1 MILSTT
7 KELRLHIPSNAI
19 DEISSLQGILD
30 NSEKDFLRD
39 KLGDSLY
46 NRLCEYYQTISP
58 DDFFMAVSNGEHNQQ
73 PWMQLLLM
81 AQRMVTYDA
90 MSRFAYTQALSIN
103 GAGINMASSDDYGT
117 ASKDLLDK
125 SVQGYKREA
134 MVSLN
139 QMLVMLEG
147 WARKME
153 TPAPIADA
161 GTTEPLPKEPEDEQ
175 HKAIEEISVLWQE
188 SQYYYLHHDL
198 LIATCADLQQYLD
211 IYESREKFIR
221 LLPDLHFIQD
231 EYISEAIGEDT
242 VQRLLHT
249 TDPNDKPLL
258 RKVRRLMVAHL
269 EERTTILTI
278 DKARRAAAHNE
289 AIALRTSVLR
299 LMEMRKAVDAVNN
312 TPTDKP
318 STNTT
323 DSTSKGYENNQPDSK
338 IFVSP
343 LLYYTDYTDYYV
355 IKKQQTTLMTLIVRD
370 IRAIRC

>member
-1 MILSTT
+1 MILSTI

-46 NRLCEYYQTISP
+46 HRLCEYYQTVSP
-58 DDFFMAVSNGEHNQQ
+58 DDFYMAVSNGEHAQQ

-103 GAGINMASSDDYGT
+103 GTGINVASSDDYGT

-125 SVQGYKREA
+125 GVQGYKREA

-147 WARKME
+147 WARKMA
-153 TPAPIADA
+153 TPAAIAEADSTDPP
-161 GTTEPLPKEPEDEQ
+161 TTEPKDEQ
-175 HKAIEEISVLWQE
+175 HKAIEEISLLWQE
-188 SQYYYLHHDL
+188 SQYYYAHHDL

-211 IYESREKFIR
+211 IYENREKFIR

-249 TDPNDKPLL
+249 DNPNDKPLL

-289 AIALRTSVLR
+289 AIALRSSVLR
-299 LMEMRKAVDAVNN
+299 LMEMRKAADAAN
-312 TPTDKP
+312 TTPDNP

-323 DSTSKGYENNQPDSK
+323 DSTSKGYENNHPDSK

-343 LLYYTDYTDYYV
+343 LLY
-355 IKKQQTTLMTLIVRD
+355 
-370 IRAIRC
+370 

>member
-1 MILSTT
+1 MPIIQNSNFKIRMILSTI

-46 NRLCEYYQTISP
+46 HRLCEYYQTVSP
-58 DDFFMAVSNGEHNQQ
+58 DDFYMAVSNGEHTQQ

-103 GAGINMASSDDYGT
+103 GTGINVASSDDYGT

-125 SVQGYKREA
+125 GVQGYKREA

-147 WARKME
+147 WARKMA
-153 TPAPIADA
+153 TPAAIAEADSTDQP
-161 GTTEPLPKEPEDEQ
+161 TTEPKDEQ
-175 HKAIEEISVLWQE
+175 HKAIEEISLLWQE
-188 SQYYYLHHDL
+188 SQYYYAHHDL

-249 TDPNDKPLL
+249 YNPNDKPLL

-289 AIALRTSVLR
+289 AIALRSSVLR
-299 LMEMRKAVDAVNN
+299 LMEMRKAADAAN
-312 TPTDKP
+312 TTPDNP

-343 LLYYTDYTDYYV
+343 LLY
-355 IKKQQTTLMTLIVRD
+355 
-370 IRAIRC
+370 

>member
-1 MILSTT
+1 MIISTI

-19 DEISSLQGILD
+19 DEINSLQGILD

-46 NRLCEYYQTISP
+46 NRLCEYYQTVSP
-58 DDFFMAVSNGEHNQQ
+58 DDFYMAVSNGEHAQQ

-103 GAGINMASSDDYGT
+103 GTGINVASSDDYGT

-125 SVQGYKREA
+125 GVQGYKREA

-147 WARKME
+147 WARKMA
-153 TPAPIADA
+153 TPAAIAEADFTDQP
-161 GTTEPLPKEPEDEQ
+161 TTEPKDEQ
-175 HKAIEEISVLWQE
+175 HKAIEEISLLWQE
-188 SQYYYLHHDL
+188 SQYYYAHHDL

-211 IYESREKFIR
+211 IYENREKFIR

-249 TDPNDKPLL
+249 DNPNDKPFL

-289 AIALRTSVLR
+289 AIALRSSVLR
-299 LMEMRKAVDAVNN
+299 LMEMRKAADAAN
-312 TPTDKP
+312 TTPDNP

-343 LLYYTDYTDYYV
+343 LLY
-355 IKKQQTTLMTLIVRD
+355 
-370 IRAIRC
+370 

>member
-46 NRLCEYYQTISP
+46 NRLCEYYQTVSP
-58 DDFFMAVSNGEHNQQ
+58 DDFYMAVCNGENTQH

-90 MSRFAYTQALSIN
+90 MSRFVYTQALSIN
-103 GAGINMASSDDYGT
+103 GTGINVASSDDYGT

-125 SVQGYKREA
+125 GVQGYKREA

-147 WARKME
+147 WAKKMA

-161 GTTEPLPKEPEDEQ
+161 NSTEPPTTEPKDEE
-175 HKAIEEISVLWQE
+175 HKAIEEISLLWQE

-198 LIATCADLQQYLD
+198 LIATCADLQHYLD

-249 TDPNDKPLL
+249 DDPADKPLL

-299 LMEMRKAVDAVNN
+299 LMEMRKAADVA
-312 TPTDKP
+312 
-318 STNTT
+318 NTT

-343 LLYYTDYTDYYV
+343 LLY
-355 IKKQQTTLMTLIVRD
+355 
-370 IRAIRC
+370 

>member
-19 DEISSLQGILD
+19 DDISSLQGILD

-46 NRLCEYYQTISP
+46 NRLCEYYQTVSP
-58 DDFFMAVSNGEHNQQ
+58 DDFYMAVSNGEHTQQ

-103 GAGINMASSDDYGT
+103 GTGINVASSDDYGT

-125 SVQGYKREA
+125 GVQGYKREA

-147 WARKME
+147 WARKMA
-153 TPAPIADA
+153 TPTAIVDADS
-161 GTTEPLPKEPEDEQ
+161 TEPSPTEPRDEQ
-175 HKAIEEISVLWQE
+175 HKAIEEISLLWQE
-188 SQYYYLHHDL
+188 SQYYYAHHDL
-198 LIATCADLQQYLD
+198 LIATCADLQHYLD

-242 VQRLLHT
+242 MQRLLHT
-249 TDPNDKPLL
+249 DDPNDKPLL

-289 AIALRTSVLR
+289 TIALRASVLR
-299 LMEMRKAVDAVNN
+299 LMAMRKVIEKAN
-312 TPTDKP
+312 TENSPTNSD
-318 STNTT
+318 NQTT
-323 DSTSKGYENNQPDSK
+323 DTDNQQGYENNQPGSK
-338 IFVSP
+338 FFVSP
-343 LLYYTDYTDYYV
+343 LLY
-355 IKKQQTTLMTLIVRD
+355 
-370 IRAIRC
+370 

>member
-1 MILSTT
+1 MILSTI

-19 DEISSLQGILD
+19 DEINSLQGILD

-46 NRLCEYYQTISP
+46 HRLCEYYQTVSP
-58 DDFFMAVSNGEHNQQ
+58 DDFYMAVSNGEHAQQ

-103 GAGINMASSDDYGT
+103 GTGINVASSDDYGT

-125 SVQGYKREA
+125 GVQGYKREA

-147 WARKME
+147 WARKMA
-153 TPAPIADA
+153 TPAAIAEADSTDPP
-161 GTTEPLPKEPEDEQ
+161 TTEPKDEQ
-175 HKAIEEISVLWQE
+175 HKAIEEISLLWQE
-188 SQYYYLHHDL
+188 SQYYYAHHDL

-211 IYESREKFIR
+211 IYENREKFIR

-249 TDPNDKPLL
+249 DNPNDKPLL

-289 AIALRTSVLR
+289 AIALRSSVLR
-299 LMEMRKAVDAVNN
+299 LMEMRKAADAAN
-312 TPTDKP
+312 TTPDNP

-343 LLYYTDYTDYYV
+343 LLY
-355 IKKQQTTLMTLIVRD
+355 
-370 IRAIRC
+370 

>member
-7 KELRLHIPSNAI
+7 KEFRLHIPSNAI

-46 NRLCEYYQTISP
+46 NRLCEYYQTVSP
-58 DDFFMAVSNGEHNQQ
+58 DDFYMAVCNGENTQH

-90 MSRFAYTQALSIN
+90 MSRFVYTQALSIN
-103 GAGINMASSDDYGT
+103 GTGINVASSDDYGT

-125 SVQGYKREA
+125 GVQGYKREA

-147 WARKME
+147 WAKKMA

-161 GTTEPLPKEPEDEQ
+161 DTIEQPTEPKDEE
-175 HKAIEEISVLWQE
+175 HKTIEEISLLWQE

-198 LIATCADLQQYLD
+198 LIATCADLQHYLD

-249 TDPNDKPLL
+249 DEPADKPLL

-289 AIALRTSVLR
+289 AISLRSSVLR
-299 LMEMRKAVDAVNN
+299 LMEMRKAAPAANK
-312 TPTDKP
+312 TPDKP

-323 DSTSKGYENNQPDSK
+323 DSTSKGYENNQPNSK

-343 LLYYTDYTDYYV
+343 LLY
-355 IKKQQTTLMTLIVRD
+355 
-370 IRAIRC
+370 

>member
-46 NRLCEYYQTISP
+46 NRLCEYYQTVSP
-58 DDFFMAVSNGEHNQQ
+58 DDFYMAVCNGENTQH

-90 MSRFAYTQALSIN
+90 MSRFVYTQALSIN
-103 GAGINMASSDDYGT
+103 GTGINVASSDDYGT

-125 SVQGYKREA
+125 GVQGYKREA

-147 WARKME
+147 WAKKMA

-161 GTTEPLPKEPEDEQ
+161 DTIEQPTEPKDEE
-175 HKAIEEISVLWQE
+175 HKAIEEISLLWQE

-242 VQRLLHT
+242 VRRLLHT
-249 TDPNDKPLL
+249 DDPADKPLL

-289 AIALRTSVLR
+289 AISLRSSVLR
-299 LMEMRKAVDAVNN
+299 LMEMRKAAAAANN
-312 TPTDKP
+312 TPDKP

-343 LLYYTDYTDYYV
+343 LLY
-355 IKKQQTTLMTLIVRD
+355 
-370 IRAIRC
+370 

>member
-46 NRLCEYYQTISP
+46 NRLCEYYQTVSP
-58 DDFFMAVSNGEHNQQ
+58 DDFYMAVCNGENTQH

-90 MSRFAYTQALSIN
+90 MSRFVYTQALSIN
-103 GAGINMASSDDYGT
+103 GTGINVASSDDYGT

-125 SVQGYKREA
+125 GVQGYKREA

-147 WARKME
+147 WAKKMA

-161 GTTEPLPKEPEDEQ
+161 DTIEQPTEPKDEE
-175 HKAIEEISVLWQE
+175 HKAIEEISLLWQE

-198 LIATCADLQQYLD
+198 LIATCADLQHYLD
-211 IYESREKFIR
+211 IYENREKFIR

-249 TDPNDKPLL
+249 NDPADQPLL

-289 AIALRTSVLR
+289 AISLRSSVLR
-299 LMEMRKAVDAVNN
+299 LMEMRKAADAANN
-312 TPTDKP
+312 TPDKP

-343 LLYYTDYTDYYV
+343 LLY
-355 IKKQQTTLMTLIVRD
+355 
-370 IRAIRC
+370 

>member
-46 NRLCEYYQTISP
+46 NRLCEYYQTVSP
-58 DDFFMAVSNGEHNQQ
+58 DDFYMAVSNGEHTQQ

-103 GAGINMASSDDYGT
+103 GTGINVASSDDYGT

-125 SVQGYKREA
+125 GVQGYKREA

-147 WARKME
+147 WAKKMA

-161 GTTEPLPKEPEDEQ
+161 DTIEQTTEPKDEE
-175 HKAIEEISVLWQE
+175 HKAIEEISLLWQE

-198 LIATCADLQQYLD
+198 LIATCADLQHYLD

-249 TDPNDKPLL
+249 DDPADKPLL

-299 LMEMRKAVDAVNN
+299 LMEMRKAVDAANA
-312 TPTDKP
+312 TPDKP

-343 LLYYTDYTDYYV
+343 LLY
-355 IKKQQTTLMTLIVRD
+355 
-370 IRAIRC
+370 

>member
-73 PWMQLLLM
+73 PWIQLLLM

-161 GTTEPLPKEPEDEQ
+161 DTTEPSTTEPEGEPSPTEPEDEQ
-175 HKAIEEISVLWQE
+175 HKAIEEISILWQE

-242 VQRLLHT
+242 VQHLLHT
-249 TDPNDKPLL
+249 TDPNDRPLL

-289 AIALRTSVLR
+289 AISLRTSVLR
-299 LMEMRKAVDAVNN
+299 LMEMRKAADDANN

-323 DSTSKGYENNQPDSK
+323 DSTGKGYENNQPDSK

-343 LLYYTDYTDYYV
+343 LLY
-355 IKKQQTTLMTLIVRD
+355 
-370 IRAIRC
+370 

>member
-46 NRLCEYYQTISP
+46 NRLCEYYQTVSP
-58 DDFFMAVSNGEHNQQ
+58 DDFYMAVCNGENTQH

-103 GAGINMASSDDYGT
+103 GTGINVASSDDYGT

-125 SVQGYKREA
+125 GVQGYKREA

-147 WARKME
+147 WARKMA
-153 TPAPIADA
+153 TPAAIADA
-161 GTTEPLPKEPEDEQ
+161 DSTDPPTTEPKDEQ
-175 HKAIEEISVLWQE
+175 HKAIEEISLLWQE
-188 SQYYYLHHDL
+188 SQYYYAHHDL

-249 TDPNDKPLL
+249 DDPADKPLL

-299 LMEMRKAVDAVNN
+299 LMEMRKAVDAANN
-312 TPTDKP
+312 TPDKP

-323 DSTSKGYENNQPDSK
+323 DSTIKGYENNQPDSK

-343 LLYYTDYTDYYV
+343 LLY
-355 IKKQQTTLMTLIVRD
+355 
-370 IRAIRC
+370 

>member
-46 NRLCEYYQTISP
+46 NRLCEYYQTVSP
-58 DDFFMAVSNGEHNQQ
+58 DDFYMAVCNGENTQH

-90 MSRFAYTQALSIN
+90 MSRFVYTQALSIN
-103 GAGINMASSDDYGT
+103 GTGINVASSDDYGT

-125 SVQGYKREA
+125 GVQGYKREV

-147 WARKME
+147 WAKKMA

-161 GTTEPLPKEPEDEQ
+161 DTIEQPTEPKDEE
-175 HKAIEEISVLWQE
+175 HKAIEEISLLWQE

-198 LIATCADLQQYLD
+198 LIATCADLQHYID

-249 TDPNDKPLL
+249 DDPADKPLL

-289 AIALRTSVLR
+289 AISLRSSVLR
-299 LMEMRKAVDAVNN
+299 LMEMRKAAAAANN
-312 TPTDKP
+312 TPDKP

-343 LLYYTDYTDYYV
+343 LLY
-355 IKKQQTTLMTLIVRD
+355 
-370 IRAIRC
+370 

>member
-46 NRLCEYYQTISP
+46 NRLCEYYQTVSP
-58 DDFFMAVSNGEHNQQ
+58 DDFYMAVCNGENTQH

-90 MSRFAYTQALSIN
+90 MSRFVYTQALSIN
-103 GAGINMASSDDYGT
+103 GTGINVASSDDYGT

-125 SVQGYKREA
+125 GVQGYKREA

-147 WARKME
+147 WAKTMA

-161 GTTEPLPKEPEDEQ
+161 DTLEQPTEPKDEE
-175 HKAIEEISVLWQE
+175 HKAIEEISLLWQE

-198 LIATCADLQQYLD
+198 LIATCADLQHYLD

-249 TDPNDKPLL
+249 YDPNDKPLL

-299 LMEMRKAVDAVNN
+299 LMEMRKAADVAN
-312 TPTDKP
+312 TTPDKP

-323 DSTSKGYENNQPDSK
+323 DSTSKGYENNQPNSK

-343 LLYYTDYTDYYV
+343 LLY
-355 IKKQQTTLMTLIVRD
+355 
-370 IRAIRC
+370 

>member
-58 DDFFMAVSNGEHNQQ
+58 DDFFMAVSNGEHNRQ

-153 TPAPIADA
+153 TPAPIDNAD
-161 GTTEPLPKEPEDEQ
+161 TTEPLPTEPEGDTSPTEPEDEQ

-242 VQRLLHT
+242 VQHLLHT

-312 TPTDKP
+312 TPTDNP

-323 DSTSKGYENNQPDSK
+323 DSTGKGYENNQPDSK

-343 LLYYTDYTDYYV
+343 LLY
-355 IKKQQTTLMTLIVRD
+355 
-370 IRAIRC
+370 

>member
-1 MILSTT
+1 MILSTI

-46 NRLCEYYQTISP
+46 NRLCEYYQTVSL
-58 DDFFMAVSNGEHNQQ
+58 DDFYMAVSNGEHTQQ

-103 GAGINMASSDDYGT
+103 GTGINVASSDDYGT
-117 ASKDLLDK
+117 ASQDLLDK
-125 SVQGYKREA
+125 GVQGYKREA

-147 WARKME
+147 WARKMA
-153 TPAPIADA
+153 TPAAIAEADSTDQP
-161 GTTEPLPKEPEDEQ
+161 TTEPKDEQ
-175 HKAIEEISVLWQE
+175 HKAIEEISLLWQE
-188 SQYYYLHHDL
+188 SQYYYAHHDL

-211 IYESREKFIR
+211 IYENREKFIR

-249 TDPNDKPLL
+249 DNPNDKPLL

-289 AIALRTSVLR
+289 AIALRSSVLR
-299 LMEMRKAVDAVNN
+299 LMEMRKAADAAN
-312 TPTDKP
+312 TTPDNP

-343 LLYYTDYTDYYV
+343 LLY
-355 IKKQQTTLMTLIVRD
+355 
-370 IRAIRC
+370 

>member
-46 NRLCEYYQTISP
+46 NRLCEYYQTVSP
-58 DDFFMAVSNGEHNQQ
+58 DDFFMAVSNGEHSQQ

-153 TPAPIADA
+153 TPVPIADA
-161 GTTEPLPKEPEDEQ
+161 DTTEPLPTEPEGEPSPTEPEDEQ
-175 HKAIEEISVLWQE
+175 HKAIEEISILWQE

-242 VQRLLHT
+242 VQHLLHT

-323 DSTSKGYENNQPDSK
+323 DSTGKGYENNQPNSK

-343 LLYYTDYTDYYV
+343 LLY
-355 IKKQQTTLMTLIVRD
+355 
-370 IRAIRC
+370 

>member
-46 NRLCEYYQTISP
+46 NRLCEYYQTVSP
-58 DDFFMAVSNGEHNQQ
+58 DDFYMAVSNGEHTQQ

-103 GAGINMASSDDYGT
+103 GTGINVASSDDYGT

-125 SVQGYKREA
+125 GVQGYKREA

-147 WARKME
+147 WARIIDM
-153 TPAPIADA
+153 PSPIDDLTDAEMQKHAD
-161 GTTEPLPKEPEDEQ
+161 
-175 HKAIEEISVLWQE
+175 IEEITTLWQE
-188 SQYYYLHHDL
+188 SQYYYAHHDL
-198 LIATCADLQQYLD
+198 LIATCADLQHYLD

-249 TDPNDKPLL
+249 DDPNDKPLL
-258 RKVRRLMVAHL
+258 RKVRRLMVAYL

-299 LMEMRKAVDAVNN
+299 LMEKRKAVDTANA
-312 TPTDKP
+312 TPENP

-343 LLYYTDYTDYYV
+343 LLY
-355 IKKQQTTLMTLIVRD
+355 
-370 IRAIRC
+370 

>member
-1 MILSTT
+1 MILSTI

-19 DEISSLQGILD
+19 DEINSLQGILD

-46 NRLCEYYQTISP
+46 LRLCEYYQTVSP
-58 DDFFMAVSNGEHNQQ
+58 DDFYMAVSNGEHTQQ

-103 GAGINMASSDDYGT
+103 GTGINVASSDDYGT

-125 SVQGYKREA
+125 GVQGYKREA

-147 WARKME
+147 WARKMA
-153 TPAPIADA
+153 TPAAIAEANSTDQP
-161 GTTEPLPKEPEDEQ
+161 TTEPKDEQ
-175 HKAIEEISVLWQE
+175 HKAIEEISLLWQE
-188 SQYYYLHHDL
+188 SQYYYAHHDL

-211 IYESREKFIR
+211 IYENREKFIR

-242 VQRLLHT
+242 VQHLLHT
-249 TDPNDKPLL
+249 DNPNDKPLL

-289 AIALRTSVLR
+289 AIALRSSVLR
-299 LMEMRKAVDAVNN
+299 LMEMRKAADAAN
-312 TPTDKP
+312 TTPDNP

-343 LLYYTDYTDYYV
+343 LLY
-355 IKKQQTTLMTLIVRD
+355 
-370 IRAIRC
+370 

>member
-58 DDFFMAVSNGEHNQQ
+58 DDFFMAVSNGEHSKQ

-161 GTTEPLPKEPEDEQ
+161 DTTEPSPTEPNAEPSTAEPEDEQ

-249 TDPNDKPLL
+249 EDPNDKPLL

-289 AIALRTSVLR
+289 AISLRASVLR
-299 LMEMRKAVDAVNN
+299 LMEMRKAVDAANN
-312 TPTDKP
+312 NAPTDKP
-318 STNTT
+318 STNTA
-323 DSTSKGYENNQPDSK
+323 DSTGKGYENNQPDSK

-343 LLYYTDYTDYYV
+343 LLY
-355 IKKQQTTLMTLIVRD
+355 
-370 IRAIRC
+370 

>member
-30 NSEKDFLRD
+30 NSEKDFLCD

-46 NRLCEYYQTISP
+46 DQLCEYYQSISP
-58 DDFFMAVSNGEHNQQ
+58 DEFYMAVSNGEHTHQ
-73 PWMQLLLM
+73 PWQQLLLM

-103 GAGINMASSDDYGT
+103 GTGINVASSDDYGT

-125 SVQGYKREA
+125 GVQGYKREA

-147 WARKME
+147 WARKMA
-153 TPAPIADA
+153 TPAAIAEADSTDA
-161 GTTEPLPKEPEDEQ
+161 PTTEPKDEQ
-175 HKAIEEISVLWQE
+175 HKAIEEISLLWQE
-188 SQYYYLHHDL
+188 SQYYYAHHDL
-198 LIATCADLQQYLD
+198 LIATCADLQHYLD

-249 TDPNDKPLL
+249 DDPNDKPLL

-289 AIALRTSVLR
+289 AISLRSSVLR
-299 LMEMRKAVDAVNN
+299 LMEMRKAVDAANA
-312 TPTDKP
+312 TPDKP

-343 LLYYTDYTDYYV
+343 LLY
-355 IKKQQTTLMTLIVRD
+355 
-370 IRAIRC
+370 

>member
-46 NRLCEYYQTISP
+46 NRLCEYYQTVSP
-58 DDFFMAVSNGEHNQQ
+58 DDFYMAVSNGEHTQQ

-90 MSRFAYTQALSIN
+90 MSRFVYTQALSIN
-103 GAGINMASSDDYGT
+103 GTGINVASSDDYGT

-125 SVQGYKREA
+125 GVQGYKREA

-147 WARKME
+147 WAKKMA
-153 TPAPIADA
+153 TPALIADA
-161 GTTEPLPKEPEDEQ
+161 NSTEPPTTEPKDEE
-175 HKAIEEISVLWQE
+175 HKAIEEISLLWQE

-198 LIATCADLQQYLD
+198 LIATCADLQHYLD

-249 TDPNDKPLL
+249 DDPADKPLL

-299 LMEMRKAVDAVNN
+299 LMEMRKAADVAN
-312 TPTDKP
+312 TTPDKP

-343 LLYYTDYTDYYV
+343 LLY
-355 IKKQQTTLMTLIVRD
+355 
-370 IRAIRC
+370 

>member
-58 DDFFMAVSNGEHNQQ
+58 DDFFMAVSNGEHSQQ
-73 PWMQLLLM
+73 PWTQLLLM

-147 WARKME
+147 WAKDCVKKQASNVQKTAE
-153 TPAPIADA
+153 SV
-161 GTTEPLPKEPEDEQ
+161 PKTDENVQ
-175 HKAIEEISVLWQE
+175 TGEIEEIVKLWQE
-188 SQYYYLHHDL
+188 SQYYYIHHDL

-242 VQRLLHT
+242 VQHLLHT
-249 TDPNDKPLL
+249 TDPNDNPLL

-278 DKARRAAAHNE
+278 DKARRTAAHNE

-299 LMEMRKAVDAVNN
+299 LMEMRKAVDAANN

-323 DSTSKGYENNQPDSK
+323 DSTGKGYENNQPDSK

-343 LLYYTDYTDYYV
+343 LLY
-355 IKKQQTTLMTLIVRD
+355 
-370 IRAIRC
+370 

>member
-46 NRLCEYYQTISP
+46 NRLCEYYQTVSP
-58 DDFFMAVSNGEHNQQ
+58 DDFYMAVCNGENTQH

-90 MSRFAYTQALSIN
+90 MSRFVYTQALSIN
-103 GAGINMASSDDYGT
+103 GTGINVASSDDYGT

-125 SVQGYKREA
+125 GVQGYKREA

-147 WARKME
+147 LAKKMA

-161 GTTEPLPKEPEDEQ
+161 DSTEPPTTEPKDEE
-175 HKAIEEISVLWQE
+175 HKAIEEISLLWQE

-198 LIATCADLQQYLD
+198 LIATCADLQHYLD

-249 TDPNDKPLL
+249 DDPADKPLL

-299 LMEMRKAVDAVNN
+299 LMEMRKAADVAN
-312 TPTDKP
+312 TTPDKP

-343 LLYYTDYTDYYV
+343 LLY
-355 IKKQQTTLMTLIVRD
+355 
-370 IRAIRC
+370 

>member
-1 MILSTT
+1 MILSTI

-19 DEISSLQGILD
+19 DEINSLQGILD

-46 NRLCEYYQTISP
+46 HRLCEYYQTVSP
-58 DDFFMAVSNGEHNQQ
+58 DDFYMAVSNGEHAQQ

-103 GAGINMASSDDYGT
+103 GTGINVASSDDYGT

-125 SVQGYKREA
+125 GVQGYKREA

-147 WARKME
+147 WARKMA
-153 TPAPIADA
+153 TPAAIAEADSTDPP
-161 GTTEPLPKEPEDEQ
+161 TTEPKDEQ
-175 HKAIEEISVLWQE
+175 HKAIEEISLLWQE
-188 SQYYYLHHDL
+188 SQYYYAHHDL
-198 LIATCADLQQYLD
+198 LISTCADLQQYLD
-211 IYESREKFIR
+211 IYENREKFIR

-249 TDPNDKPLL
+249 DNPNDKPLL

-289 AIALRTSVLR
+289 AIALRSSVLR
-299 LMEMRKAVDAVNN
+299 LMEMRKAADAAN
-312 TPTDKP
+312 TTSDNP

-343 LLYYTDYTDYYV
+343 LLY
-355 IKKQQTTLMTLIVRD
+355 
-370 IRAIRC
+370 

>member
-1 MILSTT
+1 MILSTI

-46 NRLCEYYQTISP
+46 NRLCEYYQTVSP
-58 DDFFMAVSNGEHNQQ
+58 DDFYMAVSNGEHAQQ

-103 GAGINMASSDDYGT
+103 GTGINVASSDDYGT

-125 SVQGYKREA
+125 GVQGYKREA

-147 WARKME
+147 WARKMA
-153 TPAPIADA
+153 TPAAIAEADSTDQP
-161 GTTEPLPKEPEDEQ
+161 TTEPKDEQ
-175 HKAIEEISVLWQE
+175 HKAIEEISLLWQE
-188 SQYYYLHHDL
+188 SQYYYAHHDL

-211 IYESREKFIR
+211 IYENREKFIR

-249 TDPNDKPLL
+249 DNPNDKPFL

-289 AIALRTSVLR
+289 AIALRSSVLR
-299 LMEMRKAVDAVNN
+299 LMEMRKAADAAN
-312 TPTDKP
+312 TTPDNP

-343 LLYYTDYTDYYV
+343 LLY
-355 IKKQQTTLMTLIVRD
+355 
-370 IRAIRC
+370 

>member
-46 NRLCEYYQTISP
+46 NRLCEYYQTVSP
-58 DDFFMAVSNGEHNQQ
+58 DDFYMAVSNGEHTQQ

-103 GAGINMASSDDYGT
+103 GTGINVASSEDYGA

-125 SVQGYKREA
+125 GVQGYKREA

-147 WARKME
+147 WAKKMA
-153 TPAPIADA
+153 TPAAIAEADSTDA
-161 GTTEPLPKEPEDEQ
+161 PTTEPKDEQ
-175 HKAIEEISVLWQE
+175 HKAIEEISLLWQE
-188 SQYYYLHHDL
+188 SQYYYAHHDL
-198 LIATCADLQQYLD
+198 LIATCADLQHYLD

-249 TDPNDKPLL
+249 DDPNDKPLL

-299 LMEMRKAVDAVNN
+299 LMEMRKAVDAANN
-312 TPTDKP
+312 TPDKP

-338 IFVSP
+338 IFVPP
-343 LLYYTDYTDYYV
+343 LLY
-355 IKKQQTTLMTLIVRD
+355 
-370 IRAIRC
+370 

>member
-7 KELRLHIPSNAI
+7 KELRFHIPSNAI

-46 NRLCEYYQTISP
+46 NRLCEYYQTVSP
-58 DDFFMAVSNGEHNQQ
+58 DDFYMAVSNGEHTQQ

-90 MSRFAYTQALSIN
+90 MSRFVYTQALSIN
-103 GAGINMASSDDYGT
+103 GTGINVASSDDYGT

-125 SVQGYKREA
+125 GVQGYKREA

-147 WARKME
+147 WAKDCVKKQASDVQKTAE
-153 TPAPIADA
+153 SVPNTDISV
-161 GTTEPLPKEPEDEQ
+161 PKTDESVQ
-175 HKAIEEISVLWQE
+175 TGEIEEIVKLWQE

-198 LIATCADLQQYLD
+198 LIATCADLQHYLD

-231 EYISEAIGEDT
+231 EYISEAIGEPM
-242 VQRLLHT
+242 VQHLLTT
-249 TDPNDKPLL
+249 TDPADKPLL

-299 LMEMRKAVDAVNN
+299 LMEMRKAVDAANA
-312 TPTDKP
+312 TPDKP
-318 STNTT
+318 STSTT
-323 DSTSKGYENNQPDSK
+323 DSTSKGYENNQPNSK

-343 LLYYTDYTDYYV
+343 LLY
-355 IKKQQTTLMTLIVRD
+355 
-370 IRAIRC
+370 

>member
-46 NRLCEYYQTISP
+46 NRLCEYYQTVSP
-58 DDFFMAVSNGEHNQQ
+58 DDFYMAVCNGENTQH

-103 GAGINMASSDDYGT
+103 GTGINVTSSEDYGA

-125 SVQGYKREA
+125 GVQGYKREA

-147 WARKME
+147 WAKKMA

-161 GTTEPLPKEPEDEQ
+161 DSTEPPTTEPKDEE
-175 HKAIEEISVLWQE
+175 HKAIEEISLLWQE

-198 LIATCADLQQYLD
+198 LIATCADLQHYLD

-249 TDPNDKPLL
+249 NDPADQPLL

-289 AIALRTSVLR
+289 AISLRSSVLR
-299 LMEMRKAVDAVNN
+299 LMEMRKAADAANN
-312 TPTDKP
+312 TPDKP

-343 LLYYTDYTDYYV
+343 LLY
-355 IKKQQTTLMTLIVRD
+355 
-370 IRAIRC
+370 

>member
-19 DEISSLQGILD
+19 DEISSLQGTLD

-46 NRLCEYYQTISP
+46 DQLCKYYQSISP
-58 DDFFMAVSNGEHNQQ
+58 DEFYLSVTNGEHTHQ
-73 PWMQLLLM
+73 PWQQLLLI
-81 AQRMVTYDA
+81 AQRMVVYDA
-90 MSRFAYTQALSIN
+90 MSRFVYTQALSIN
-103 GAGINMASSDDYGT
+103 GTGINVASSDDYGT

-125 SVQGYKREA
+125 GVQGYKREA

-147 WARKME
+147 WAKKMA

-161 GTTEPLPKEPEDEQ
+161 DTIEQPTEPKDEE
-175 HKAIEEISVLWQE
+175 HKAIEEISLLWQE

-198 LIATCADLQQYLD
+198 LIAKCADLQHYID

-249 TDPNDKPLL
+249 DEPAGKPLL

-299 LMEMRKAVDAVNN
+299 LMEMRKAVDAANN
-312 TPTDKP
+312 IPDKS

-343 LLYYTDYTDYYV
+343 LLY
-355 IKKQQTTLMTLIVRD
+355 
-370 IRAIRC
+370 

>member
-58 DDFFMAVSNGEHNQQ
+58 DDFFMAVSNGEHSQH

-161 GTTEPLPKEPEDEQ
+161 DTAEPSPTEPEGEPSPTEPEDEQ

-198 LIATCADLQQYLD
+198 LIATCADLQHYLD

-242 VQRLLHT
+242 VQHLLHT

-299 LMEMRKAVDAVNN
+299 LMEMRKAVDDVNN
-312 TPTDKP
+312 TTTDKP
-318 STNTT
+318 PTNTT

-343 LLYYTDYTDYYV
+343 LLY
-355 IKKQQTTLMTLIVRD
+355 
-370 IRAIRC
+370 

>member
-58 DDFFMAVSNGEHNQQ
+58 DDFFMAVSNGEHSQQ

-117 ASKDLLDK
+117 APKDLLDK

-161 GTTEPLPKEPEDEQ
+161 GTTGPLPTEPEGETSPIEPEDEQ

-231 EYISEAIGEDT
+231 EYISDAIGEDT
-242 VQRLLHT
+242 VQHLLHT
-249 TDPNDKPLL
+249 TDPNDRPLL

-289 AIALRTSVLR
+289 AISLRTSVLR

-323 DSTSKGYENNQPDSK
+323 DSSGKGYENNQPDSK

-343 LLYYTDYTDYYV
+343 LLY
-355 IKKQQTTLMTLIVRD
+355 
-370 IRAIRC
+370 

>member
-58 DDFFMAVSNGEHNQQ
+58 DDFFMAVSNGEHSQQ

-161 GTTEPLPKEPEDEQ
+161 DTTAPLPTEPEGEPSPTEPEDEQ

-198 LIATCADLQQYLD
+198 LIATCANLQHYLD

-249 TDPNDKPLL
+249 TDPNDRPLL

-299 LMEMRKAVDAVNN
+299 LMEMRKAVDAANN

-323 DSTSKGYENNQPDSK
+323 DATGKGYENNQPDSK

-343 LLYYTDYTDYYV
+343 LLY
-355 IKKQQTTLMTLIVRD
+355 
-370 IRAIRC
+370 

>member
-58 DDFFMAVSNGEHNQQ
+58 DDFFMAVSNGEHSKQ

-153 TPAPIADA
+153 TPAPINDAD
-161 GTTEPLPKEPEDEQ
+161 TTEPLPTEPEGEPSPTEPEDEQ

-198 LIATCADLQQYLD
+198 LIATCSDLQQYLD

-323 DSTSKGYENNQPDSK
+323 DSTGKGYENNQPDSK

-343 LLYYTDYTDYYV
+343 LLY
-355 IKKQQTTLMTLIVRD
+355 
-370 IRAIRC
+370 

>member
-1 MILSTT
+1 MILSTI

-19 DEISSLQGILD
+19 DEISSLQGTLD

-46 NRLCEYYQTISP
+46 DQLCEYYQSISP
-58 DDFFMAVSNGEHNQQ
+58 DEFYLSVTNGEHTHH
-73 PWMQLLLM
+73 PWQQLLLM

-90 MSRFAYTQALSIN
+90 MSRFAYTQAISIN
-103 GAGINMASSDDYGT
+103 GTGINVASSEDYGA
-117 ASKDLLDK
+117 ASRDLLDK
-125 SVQGYKREA
+125 GVQGYKREA

-139 QMLVMLEG
+139 QMLMMLEG
-147 WARKME
+147 WARKMT

-161 GTTEPLPKEPEDEQ
+161 DSTEPPTTEQKDEE
-175 HKAIEEISVLWQE
+175 HKAIEEISLLWQE

-221 LLPDLHFIQD
+221 MLPDLHFIQD
-231 EYISEAIGEDT
+231 EYISEAIGEPM
-242 VQRLLHT
+242 VQQLLT
-249 TDPNDKPLL
+249 STNPEDRPLL

-289 AIALRTSVLR
+289 AIALRASVLR
-299 LMEMRKAVDAVNN
+299 LLDMRKAVDKTNSDNSSASTKDCSTETNN
-312 TPTDKP
+312 QQ
-318 STNTT
+318 
-323 DSTSKGYENNQPDSK
+323 GYENNQPGSK
-338 IFVSP
+338 FFVSP
-343 LLYYTDYTDYYV
+343 LLY
-355 IKKQQTTLMTLIVRD
+355 
-370 IRAIRC
+370 

>member
-1 MILSTT
+1 MILSTIN
-7 KELRLHIPSNAI
+7 ELRLHIPSNAI
-19 DEISSLQGILD
+19 DEISYLQGILD

-46 NRLCEYYQTISP
+46 NRLCEYYQTVSP
-58 DDFFMAVSNGEHNQQ
+58 DDFYKAVSNGEHTQQ

-103 GAGINMASSDDYGT
+103 GTGINVASSDDYGT

-125 SVQGYKREA
+125 GVQGYKREA

-147 WARKME
+147 WAKDCVKR
-153 TPAPIADA
+153 TAQSVPNTDNSV
-161 GTTEPLPKEPEDEQ
+161 PKTDESVQ
-175 HKAIEEISVLWQE
+175 TSEIEEITNLWKE
-188 SQYYYLHHDL
+188 STYYYLHHDL

-249 TDPNDKPLL
+249 DDPNDKPLL
-258 RKVRRLMVAHL
+258 HKVCRLMVAYL

-299 LMEMRKAVDAVNN
+299 LMEMRKAADAANN
-312 TPTDKP
+312 TPDKP

-323 DSTSKGYENNQPDSK
+323 NSTSKGYENNQPDSK

-343 LLYYTDYTDYYV
+343 LLY
-355 IKKQQTTLMTLIVRD
+355 
-370 IRAIRC
+370 

>member
-1 MILSTT
+1 MPIIQNSNFKIRMILSTI

-39 KLGDSLY
+39 KLSDSLY
-46 NRLCEYYQTISP
+46 HRLCEYYQTVSP
-58 DDFFMAVSNGEHNQQ
+58 DDFYMAVSNGEHTQQ

-103 GAGINMASSDDYGT
+103 GTGINVASSDDYGT

-125 SVQGYKREA
+125 GVQGYKREA

-147 WARKME
+147 WARKMA
-153 TPAPIADA
+153 TPAAIAEADSTDQP
-161 GTTEPLPKEPEDEQ
+161 TTEPKDEQ
-175 HKAIEEISVLWQE
+175 HKAIEEISLLWQE
-188 SQYYYLHHDL
+188 SQYYYAHHDL

-249 TDPNDKPLL
+249 YNPNDKPLL

-289 AIALRTSVLR
+289 AIALRSSVLR
-299 LMEMRKAVDAVNN
+299 LMEMRKAADAAN
-312 TPTDKP
+312 TTPDNP

-343 LLYYTDYTDYYV
+343 LLY
-355 IKKQQTTLMTLIVRD
+355 
-370 IRAIRC
+370 